1 MTEESRIMS
10 DSEYNITKQLTKELE
25 FLWNVDGYIKD
36 AEEEGNQECAKL
48 FREIK
53 DDEERHAKK
62 LKDLLLKK

>member
-36 AEEEGNQECAKL
+36 AEEEGNKECAQL

-53 DDEERHAKK
+53 EDEERHAKK